1 MGGKFKIKKHLPNYQ
16 YLQVWINFSYFVPQV
31 IIMYFL
37 AIVNKTL
44 LKLFLLSTTLVIYI
58 PMAN

>member
-44 LKLFLLSTTLVIYI
+44 LK
-58 PMAN
+58 